1 MLGFTK
7 QEQLV
12 VLFLLVT
19 LLIGATGRVYQELT
33 DDGLAESLPDST
45 FTARFRSHFDE
56 IRRDGYAGV
65 DTPAGSIDESGAVL
79 SGFDAGSG
87 LRINLNTAT
96 ASELQSIPNIGP
108 VLAGKIVDFRKHSG
122 GFNSINDLIS
132 VNGIGK
138 VTLKKIRPYLTLE

>member
-19 LLIGATGRVYQELT
+19 LLIGATGRIYQELA

-45 FTARFRSHFDE
+45 FTARFRKHFDE
-56 IRRDGYAGV
+56 SRQNGYTITGSHAG
-65 DTPAGSIDESGAVL
+65 AIDDSSQAVT
-79 SGFDAGSG
+79 G
-87 LRINLNTAT
+87 LNTGGVFQINLNTAT
-96 ASELQSIPNIGP
+96 VAELQSIPNIGP
-108 VLAGKIVDFRKHSG
+108 VLAGKIVDFRKNSG
-122 GFNSINDLIS
+122 GFTSINDLIS

-138 VTLKKIRPYLTLE
+138 ATLNKIRPYLTLE